1 MKNRLLNIRNKL
13 WNFINSHRILTVLL
27 AAVLSISIVAGLV
40 YFGYI
45 NKPSKAT
52 YVSYTSEEL
61 SETTKPTVYYS
72 PLTGQ
77 KVEYEAITKQQVTA
91 LMIGNSTAA
100 RPQSGLK
107 DSGVVFEAI
116 AEGGI
121 TRFLVLYQEQ
131 KPELVGPIRS
141 VRIYY
146 VDWFAPFDASIGHV
160 GGSALALAE
169 VRNGSY
175 KDIDQFFNG
184 GYYWRSTDRYAPH
197 NVYTSFT
204 KLDSLNSQKGFT
216 QSSFKSFS
224 RKDSEAAPVT
234 TVSNIDVTMS
244 GALYNSSY
252 TYDKNSNS
260 YLRFQAGQPHQDRE
274 KGQISPRV
282 VIVMKAAM
290 SSVME
295 DGYRE
300 SYATTG
306 SGKAYIFQDGGVIEG
321 SWNKKS
327 RKEQLY
333 FTDSEGKEISLARG
347 QTFISVVPEGTGGV
361 SWR

>member
-1 MKNRLLNIRNKL
+1 MKNRLKDFKNRL
-13 WNFINSHRILTVLL
+13 WGFVNSHRIITLIIVSL
-27 AAVLSISIVAGLV
+27 AAVLIAGGLT
-40 YFGYI
+40 YLGYI
-45 NKPSKAT
+45 NKPTKS
-52 YVSYTSEEL
+52 SYSSYASEEL
-61 SETTKPTVYYS
+61 ATTTKPTIYYS
-72 PLTGQ
+72 PLTGL
-77 KVEYEAITKQQVTA
+77 KVDYEAITKQQVTA

-107 DSGVVFEAI
+107 ESGVVFEAI

-121 TRFLVLYQEQ
+121 TRFLALYQEQ

-146 VDWFAPFDASIGHV
+146 VDWLAPFDASVGHV

-169 VRNGSY
+169 IRNGSY

-184 GYYWRSTDRYAPH
+184 GSYWRSTDRYAPH
-197 NVYTSFT
+197 NVYTSFSR
-204 KLDSLNSQKGFT
+204 LDSLNNQKGFV
-216 QSSFKSFS
+216 QSNFKPFS
-224 RKDSEAAPVT
+224 RIDSEAAPIT

-252 TYDKNSNS
+252 TYDKTSNT
-260 YLRFQAGQPHQDRE
+260 YLRYQAGQPHQDRE

-282 VIVMKAAM
+282 VIVMKSAM

-321 SWNKKS
+321 NWNKQS

-347 QTFISVVPEGTGGV
+347 QTFISVVPEATGGV